1 MDEFNEN
8 VTNLLETAENITEKP
23 EKNLRSSAVKDNLRK
38 ALDTVKQSIDSLTK
52 NNSKELLSLPPVVN
66 CIAKIL
72 TGVIEKVTEHGNQ
85 IKNMLENIKSE
96 ESKRESMMEELQ
108 RKYEELQAQSKHE
121 KDRMEKVMEE
131 RKDKLEKEFD
141 RKVEDLDK
149 KVDEARQREMK
160 GTLIVSSPDR
170 ENFPTLAGLQNRQSE
185 ELGSTG
191 KETVMD
197 MVLRMVYEKT
207 LVRIPKEDV
216 SACHKIGKKENYSYV
231 LRVWNRKPYSAW
243 DLLTT
248 GMRTGW
254 NVEEDQRFS
263 NANVF
268 INFMLTTRRTQ
279 ISKQVR
285 NAKKGKLIDRYSIDQ
300 NGRIFVKKLGDNSF
314 NEVFSVDDVENYV
327 KKT

>member
-1 MDEFNEN
+1 M
-8 VTNLLETAENITEKP
+8 
-23 EKNLRSSAVKDNLRK
+23 
-38 ALDTVKQSIDSLTK
+38 
-52 NNSKELLSLPPVVN
+52 
-66 CIAKIL
+66 
-72 TGVIEKVTEHGNQ
+72 IEKVTEHGNQ
-85 IKNMLENIKSE
+85 IKNMLENLKSE
-96 ESKRESMMEELQ
+96 ESKRENMMEELQ
-108 RKYEELQAQSKHE
+108 RKYEELQAQSKQEIE
-121 KDRMEKVMEE
+121 KIEQGMEE
-131 RKDKLEKEFD
+131 RKEKLEKEFD

-170 ENFPTLAGLQNRQSE
+170 ENFPTMAVFQNNQSQE
-185 ELGSTG
+185 MGSTG
-191 KETVMD
+191 RETVMD